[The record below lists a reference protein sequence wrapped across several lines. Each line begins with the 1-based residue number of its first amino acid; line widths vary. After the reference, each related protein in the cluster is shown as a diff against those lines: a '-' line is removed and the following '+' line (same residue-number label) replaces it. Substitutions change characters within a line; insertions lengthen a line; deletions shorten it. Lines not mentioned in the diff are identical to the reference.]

1 MPVEIDTPRQASH
14 GDFMTNF
21 AMVGSKALGKPPRE
35 VATALAEALQETG
48 VFAGVEVAG
57 PGFLN
62 MTLSPTFVGS
72 VLADM
77 LARGE
82 SFAFAEPGSG
92 EKINVEFV
100 SVNPNGP
107 ITIGSGRGAAYGSAL
122 CNVLEAVGHTVH
134 REYYINDGVN
144 SEQMRLFAESVR
156 YYLAEIAGLPDN
168 EFPEKGYKGDY
179 VQTAAFNLV
188 SFAQD
193 AEFCGKYG
201 VTFVEYG
208 RPELTSWN
216 RRVAKEMLALS
227 TPTLQILS
235 QQSMTWWQGQNLTDF
250 GVYFDT
256 WFSEQSLHDSGQVA
270 QDIATLENQGAAD
283 RRPSRTK
290 IKFAKGGAVEAIEV
304 EAQDAVK
311 EDSDEGPGE
320 GETETLWLRSTKF
333 GDDMD
338 RVLQR
343 RDGRWTYISSDVAYH
358 KDKFNR
364 PPNADRLITVLGPD
378 HHGYIGRLRAVLAAL
393 FMAEARVQPEPGPA
407 ELSETDS
414 QLYANTAERDLCRAA
429 TTLAAQK
436 LQVQIFQI
444 VRFMKDG
451 KPAPMRKRDG
461 NIYALIDLIDEIGQK
476 AKPNGTLEEQREAGK
491 DVARF
496 FYLMRHHDT
505 AMDFDLDLAAKQSD
519 DNPVYYVQY
528 AHARICSVLDKAK
541 EAGFEAPS
549 PNPFPSSQ
557 ANQGRGA
564 EPSPQPSPWKGEG
577 AGAALDHPAEKALAI
592 MVGEL
597 QNEIA
602 ISAKDSSVN
611 RLTTYAVE
619 LARTYHT
626 FYDQCRVVQP
636 EEPATTQ
643 KRVELSVAAR
653 NALRA
658 TFKLLGISAPE
669 RMSRD

>member
-1 MPVEIDTPRQASH
+1 MPVEVDTPRQASH

-35 VATALAEALQETG
+35 VAGALAEALQETG

-62 MTLSPTFVGS
+62 MTLSPGFVGS

-82 SFAFAEPGSG
+82 TFAFAEPRSG

-156 YYLAEIAGLPDN
+156 FFLAERTGRTDIAFPD
-168 EFPEKGYKGDY
+168 KGYKGDY
-179 VQTAAFNLV
+179 VSSVADEIYRDNLSEKSGEWV
-188 SFAQD
+188 LTKLVTGSIGALQSLCQRKMIRQQD
-193 AEFCGKYG
+193 
-201 VTFVEYG
+201 
-208 RPELTSWN
+208 
-216 RRVAKEMLALS
+216 LALS
-227 TPTLQILS
+227 
-235 QQSMTWWQGQNLTDF
+235 NF
-250 GVYFDT
+250 GVHFDT

-270 QDIATLENQGAAD
+270 KDIATLETQGAAD
-283 RRPSRTK
+283 RKPFRTK
-290 IKFAKGGAVEAIEV
+290 IKFAKGGAVEAVEIEN
-304 EAQDAVK
+304 QDAVK

-364 PPNADRLITVLGPD
+364 PENADRLITVLGPD

-393 FMAEARVQPEPGPA
+393 FMAEGKVQPEPGPA
-407 ELSETDS
+407 ELTETDA

-429 TTLAAQK
+429 TALAAQK

-476 AKPNGTLEEQREAGK
+476 AKPNGSQEEQREAGK

-541 EAGFEAPS
+541 EAGFEPS
-549 PNPFPSSQ
+549 PL
-557 ANQGRGA
+557 
-564 EPSPQPSPWKGEG
+564 PSPWKGEG
-577 AGAALDHPAEKALAI
+577 AGMHPAERALAI

-597 QNEIA
+597 QNEIE
-602 ISAKDSSVN
+602 ICAKDSSVN

-636 EEPATTQ
+636 EDPATTTT
-643 KRVELSVAAR
+643 RVALCVAAR

-658 TFKLLGISAPE
+658 TFQLLGISAPE